1 MLSNSPSRNTPFNVK
16 LGKIQFAHEG
26 VASNQEAV
34 RPANSRGKE
43 NFDSGYHGMSEDDM
57 DIDKADKVV
66 PSVMDPHIAP
76 SEPVPMQV
84 DSSDVHQLGVGRVSE
99 EGRTTEGSFHS
110 AREDLNS
117 RDLPR
122 TSHQSSHIGSSTKP
136 SVIAT
141 VDARIYKEHDP
152 KPVAHKS
159 PQGHDEDAMDEGKDS
174 LLGEDQELDASH
186 TPSEGS
192 SPAKPLVRKSSLTFA
207 SLPAREPL
215 TTKKS
220 VGARVSRT
228 SHVDQAKTAPL
239 SRNSY
244 FGQYTGG
251 KSLGGT
257 RQPDHVDKPDENDAM
272 EIDESIRPHATQDE
286 SDGDGRTARLHNKSS
301 TQRLHERINL
311 LGQMQP
317 GRVQKSI
324 AAANVVSI
332 QPAYP
337 ELPQGSQEEKQ
348 LKDRQI
354 EQGTTSSANIAID
367 DDNDWIKPPS
377 HKSEQPSRPQL
388 TKSRSVDVM
397 EQISGKDSVGG
408 NTFAMGSKKQDLGR
422 EKSPVR
428 TVDRHGQR
436 TDSPGHQTS
445 TSATTSTSPSKAMSH
460 QGALHKKTISMSS
473 SGLQSASSTTPAGT
487 PPKRLHHDGPLNA
500 SKSKL
505 QSIMKSARGLFTS
518 TAGVSAQAKMETMS
532 PGTAPARSHDWQNLG
547 RPAQTED
554 FGPASLSQ
562 MIYPKLPN
570 GSQVSVSSPSGKA
583 EGRKTRSSTEKEEK
597 QKEKE
602 AKDRQ
607 QTESRQ
613 EVQKSTDYKA
623 HQIIAATSAGVSKDS
638 TVEALSQEATK
649 SIRHS
654 PRRQPAREEVQV
666 SAEAMEPAAKAVE
679 NNDQV
684 QTMGP
689 PPARSQ
695 NQSSQIQKPKE
706 LRRPMKPAKEAAPK
720 PKPQP
725 VAIRVGTLSQRIPLT
740 NAALS
745 SSLQDSLPPPQ
756 TRQPTVTKKTSN
768 ASLQTAVSA
777 SSFKSSTSA
786 LVSKPKALIAAERK
800 KEQVSSTSRPRQSHT
815 NVIVG

>member
-1 MLSNSPSRNTPFNVK
+1 MLSNSPSKNTPFNAK

-26 VASNQEAV
+26 VALNHEAV

-57 DIDKADKVV
+57 DIDKADEIV
-66 PSVMDPHIAP
+66 PPVTNFHIAP
-76 SEPVPMQV
+76 SEPVLVQIN
-84 DSSDVHQLGVGRVSE
+84 SSDVHQLGVGRVSE
-99 EGRTTEGSFHS
+99 EGKTTEGSFHS
-110 AREDLNS
+110 AREDLTS
-117 RDLPR
+117 RDLPQ

-136 SVIAT
+136 SGIAT

-152 KPVAHKS
+152 KPVAHKCH
-159 PQGHDEDAMDEGKDS
+159 QGHDEDAMDEGKDS
-174 LLGEDQELDASH
+174 LLGEDQELDAAH

-239 SRNSY
+239 NRNSY
-244 FGQYTGG
+244 FGRYTGG

-257 RQPDHVDKPDENDAM
+257 RQPEHVDKPDENDVM
-272 EIDESIRPHATQDE
+272 EIDESIRPYATQDE

-311 LGQMQP
+311 LGQTQP
-317 GRVQKSI
+317 GRVQKSV
-324 AAANVVSI
+324 AAVNVVSV

-337 ELPQGSQEEKQ
+337 ELPKGSKEEKQ
-348 LKDRQI
+348 LKDHQI
-354 EQGTTSSANIAID
+354 EQGITSTTNIAID
-367 DDNDWIKPPS
+367 DDDDWIKPPS
-377 HKSEQPSRPQL
+377 QKSERPNRPQL
-388 TKSRSVDVM
+388 AKSRSVDVM

-408 NTFAMGSKKQDLGR
+408 NTFARESSKQDLSR
-422 EKSPVR
+422 ENSPLR
-428 TVDRHGQR
+428 SVDRHGQPR
-436 TDSPGHQTS
+436 HIPGHQKS
-445 TSATTSTSPSKAMSH
+445 ASATTSTSPSKTLSH
-460 QGALHKKTISMSS
+460 QGALHKKAISISN

-518 TAGVSAQAKMETMS
+518 TAGVSAQAKMETLS
-532 PGTAPARSHDWQNLG
+532 PGTAPPRSHDWQNTG
-547 RPAQTED
+547 RPTQTED
-554 FGPASLSQ
+554 LGLASLSQ
-562 MIYPKLPN
+562 MMYPKLPN

-597 QKEKE
+597 QKQGE

-607 QTESRQ
+607 RTETRQ
-613 EVQKSTDYKA
+613 EAQKPADYKA
-623 HQIIAATSAGVSKDS
+623 HQIITATSATGMKNS
-638 TVEALSQEATK
+638 TVEALSQEPTK
-649 SIRHS
+649 PTRQS
-654 PRRQPAREEVQV
+654 PRRQPTREEVQV
-666 SAEAMEPAAKAVE
+666 SAEAMEPAATAVE
-679 NNDQV
+679 NNDQF
-684 QTMGP
+684 QIMGP

-706 LRRPMKPAKEAAPK
+706 MRRPMKPAKEAAPK

-745 SSLQDSLPPPQ
+745 SSLQESLPPPQ
-756 TRQPTVTKKTSN
+756 TRQPTVAKKTSN

-777 SSFKSSTSA
+777 NSFKSSTSS

-800 KEQVSSTSRPRQSHT
+800 REQVSSISRLQQSHT